1 MSQSINKRVPIAIH
15 DGKHNAIISDELF
28 LGNQERRKAR
38 RSSGST
44 STRKRRIYSL
54 KGVGK
59 CWECWVTL
67 GEVVGLR
74 GSTGGRNNYALYRC
88 GAVHDRAKSRK
99 DNSTKTIDTAL
110 EKSPLKINQSLNLRS
125 WTDRHHT
132 LQEKTVMAK
141 VEDLLVRINIP
152 QSWHRDILAYIH
164 HPDGILHFEIQVRS
178 FRRLQRDL
186 KHLYQLGEIDL
197 AELQI
202 EGAKL
207 QARIDSFWQ
216 TSFVGKN
223 PFEKW
228 LTDFR
233 HLWEHLE
240 PFEKNNM
247 LNLMFGGLFFDGQGE
262 LRWIL
267 AHSPF
272 DQLLGLP
279 EGGMIVENPSNIS
292 QI

>member
-1 MSQSINKRVPIAIH
+1 MSQPINKRVPIAIH

-28 LGNQERRKAR
+28 LQNQERRKAR

-44 STRKRRIYSL
+44 STLKRRIYQL

-88 GAVHDRAKSRK
+88 GAVHDRAKTRK
-99 DNSTKTIDTAL
+99 GSSTKTIDAAL
-110 EKSPLKINQSLNLRS
+110 KNSPLKINQSLNLES
-125 WTDRHHT
+125 WVDRHHT
-132 LQEKTVMAK
+132 LQERIVMAK
-141 VEDLLVRINIP
+141 VEDLLGRMNIP
-152 QSWHRDILAYIH
+152 QAWHRDILAYIH
-164 HPDGILHFEIQVRS
+164 HPDGILHFDIQVRS
-178 FRRLQRDL
+178 FRRRQREL
-186 KHLYQLGEIDL
+186 KRRYQLGEIDL

-202 EGAKL
+202 DGAKL
-207 QARIDSFWQ
+207 QAHIDSYWQ
-216 TSFVGKN
+216 TSFVKKD
-223 PFEKW
+223 PFEIW
-228 LTDFR
+228 LTDFQQ
-233 HLWEHLE
+233 LWHHLE
-240 PFEKNNM
+240 SFEKNNL

-279 EGGMIVENPSNIS
+279 EGGMIVER
-292 QI
+292 Q

>member
-1 MSQSINKRVPIAIH
+1 MSQLINKRIPIAIH

-28 LGNQERRKAR
+28 LQNQERRKAR
-38 RSSGST
+38 CFSPGND
-44 STRKRRIYSL
+44 TRKRRIYPL

-99 DNSTKTIDTAL
+99 SSSPKTIDATPENSL
-110 EKSPLKINQSLNLRS
+110 LKINQKLNLQS
-125 WTDRHHT
+125 WVDRHHT
-132 LQEKTVMAK
+132 LQEKFVMANVK
-141 VEDLLVRINIP
+141 DLLSRMNIP
-152 QSWHRDILAYIH
+152 QAWHRDILAYIH
-164 HPDGILHFEIQVRS
+164 HPDGILHYEIQVRA
-178 FRRLQRDL
+178 FRRQQREL
-186 KHLYQLGEIDL
+186 KRLYQLGEIDL

-216 TSFVGKN
+216 TSFVKKD
-223 PFEKW
+223 PFEQW
-228 LTDFR
+228 LTNFQG
-233 HLWEHLE
+233 LWDHLE
-240 PFEKNNM
+240 PYEKNNL
-247 LNLMFGGLFFDGQGE
+247 LNLMFGGLFFDGQGK

-272 DQLLGLP
+272 DQMLDLP
-279 EGGMIVENPSNIS
+279 EGGIILES
-292 QI
+292 

>member
-1 MSQSINKRVPIAIH
+1 MSQLINKRVPIAIH

-28 LGNQERRKAR
+28 LQNQERRKAR
-38 RSSGST
+38 CFSPGND
-44 STRKRRIYSL
+44 TRKRRIYPL

-74 GSTGGRNNYALYRC
+74 GSTGGRNSYALYRC
-88 GAVHDRAKSRK
+88 GARHDRAMRRKRKFKSSPQAALER
-99 DNSTKTIDTAL
+99 TAL
-110 EKSPLKINQSLNLRS
+110 QVNQNIDLQT
-125 WTDRHHT
+125 WADRHHT
-132 LQEKTVMAK
+132 LQEKVIMAI
-141 VEDLLVRINIP
+141 VEDLLGRINIP
-152 QSWHRDILAYIH
+152 QAWHRDILAYIH
-164 HPDGILHFEIQVRS
+164 HPDGILHYEIQVRA
-178 FRRLQRDL
+178 FKTAQREL
-186 KHLYQLGEIDL
+186 KRLYQFGEIDL

-207 QARIDSFWQ
+207 QAKIDSFWQ
-216 TSFVGKN
+216 ASFEKKD

-228 LTDFR
+228 LTNF
-233 HLWEHLE
+233 HYLWGYLK
-240 PFEKNNM
+240 PFEKNNL
-247 LNLMFGGLFFDGQGE
+247 LNLMFGGLFFDGQGK

-279 EGGMIVENPSNIS
+279 EGGMILEL
-292 QI
+292 

>member
-1 MSQSINKRVPIAIH
+1 MSQTINKRVPIAIH

-44 STRKRRIYSL
+44 STRKRRIYPL

-59 CWECWVTL
+59 CWECWITL

-88 GAVHDRAKSRK
+88 GAHHDRAMSRK
-99 DNSTKTIDTAL
+99 GSLPASAQTAL
-110 EKSPLKINQSLNLRS
+110 ENAALNINQSLDLQS
-125 WTDRHHT
+125 WADRHHT
-132 LQEKTVMAK
+132 LQEKVIMAK
-141 VEDLLVRINIP
+141 VDELLSKINIP
-152 QSWHRDILAYIH
+152 QPWHRDILAYIH

-178 FRRLQRDL
+178 FRRQQREL
-186 KHLYQLGEIDL
+186 KRLYQLGEIDL

-207 QARIDSFWQ
+207 QAHIDSFWQ
-216 TSFVGKN
+216 TSFAKKN
-223 PFEKW
+223 PFEQW
-228 LTDFR
+228 LTDFQC
-233 HLWEHLE
+233 LWGHLE
-240 PFEKNNM
+240 PFEKNNL

-279 EGGMIVENPSNIS
+279 EGGMILEI
-292 QI
+292 